1 MKIVWTPEAELDR
14 EEIFDY
20 IAADN
25 PRAAVR
31 MDELFDEA
39 VARLRHFPLLGGA
52 GTVTGTREL
61 IPHPSYR
68 VVYQV
73 EGEVVWVLAVVHTAR
88 QWPPAR
94 S

>member
-25 PRAAVR
+25 PRAAAR

-52 GTVTGTREL
+52 GTVAGTRAL

>member
-52 GTVTGTREL
+52 GTVAGTREL